1 MIVEHNPIKVFV
13 KYFLAILFLLMFL
26 FPLGMLINTSV
37 KQFSDVRLSQMWV
50 LSKHPT
56 LENFSDAFQKLSPN
70 LLNSFILI
78 IPVCFFSILIGSLNG
93 YFFSKYKFKGSNL
106 LFALIIFGMFIPYQ
120 SILIPLVQTLNKT
133 HLYGKMSGLIL
144 THIIYGL
151 PISTLMF
158 RNYYAEI
165 PDELLEA
172 GMLDSLDIWGV
183 YRKLIVPVSIPVIV
197 VVLIWQFTSV
207 WNDFLFAV
215 VITQD
220 PSVQPITVA
229 LQNLSGSQIVH
240 WNTLMAG
247 ALIASFPTLLVYIF
261 FGKYFVQGLLAGSVK
276 G

>member
-1 MIVEHNPIKVFV
+1 MIVEHKPVAVFF
-13 KYFLAILFLLMFL
+13 KYVFAILFALLFAFPLLML
-26 FPLGMLINTSV
+26 LNTAF
-37 KQFSDVRLSQMWV
+37 KPFDEVRLSTMW
-50 LSKHPT
+50 LLPKHPT
-56 LENFSDAFQKLSPN
+56 FANFAEAWKQLAPN
-70 LLNSFILI
+70 LGNSFMLI

-120 SILIPLVQTLNKT
+120 SILIPLVQTLNKW
-133 HLYGKMSGLIL
+133 HLSGKLLGLII
-144 THIIYGL
+144 THTIYGL

-158 RNYYAEI
+158 RNYYAGI

-183 YRKLIVPVSIPVIV
+183 YRRLIIPVSIPTVV

-215 VITQD
+215 VITQN
-220 PSVQPITVA
+220 PKVQPITVA
-229 LQNLSGSQIVH
+229 LQNLSGSQVVH
-240 WNTLMAG
+240 WNTVMAG
-247 ALIASFPTLLVYIF
+247 ALIASFPTLMVYII